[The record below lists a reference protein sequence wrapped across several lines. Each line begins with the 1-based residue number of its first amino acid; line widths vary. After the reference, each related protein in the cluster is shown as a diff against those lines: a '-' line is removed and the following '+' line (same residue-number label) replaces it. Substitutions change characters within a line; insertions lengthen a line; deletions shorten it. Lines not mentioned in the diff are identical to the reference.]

1 VIFRGNWQRACAVAI
16 VLAAAS
22 PAYAQDPSSRLVI
35 GVTVVAPCQVS
46 FAAGLA
52 PAASTRR
59 EPDVSCLQSE
69 AFETKISSARVTA
82 PVDISTSGV
91 PVASA
96 AVQVSATAEQPA
108 PDTRGGASIDVR
120 IVEVAF

>member
-1 VIFRGNWQRACAVAI
+1 VFFRGNWQRACAVAI

-22 PAYAQDPSSRLVI
+22 PVYAQDPSSRLVI

-52 PAASTRR
+52 PAASARR

-69 AFETKISSARVTA
+69 AFETKISSAKVTR
-82 PVDISTSGV
+82 PVDISTSAT
-91 PVASA
+91 PATA
-96 AVQVSATAEQPA
+96 QVSATAEQPA
-108 PDTRGGASIDVR
+108 PDAQGGASIDVR